1 MKSLPK
7 NDNTLCNSLPDPH
20 TTSFVFLSSMHSMS
34 FMMKRKSIPSPI
46 WEYQKQVS
54 RKAPEDKVQFVQ
66 CQRVALASNAP
77 GNWDRKQK
85 RAKDGFN
92 PELKASQVCQFFP
105 SPWPFSIF
113 SMPFHKLF
121 IKILVWHW
129 RSLTSGHGLKPRSN
143 RKDLFSGKKM
153 MNTATKNDRNYWS
166 NLVLLDGALMKFA
179 CIRMASPN
187 HHAAPTFEKSPH
199 SES

>member
-20 TTSFVFLSSMHSMS
+20 TTSLCFYLPSIQCHSWWNGNQSHLLSG
-34 FMMKRKSIPSPI
+34 SIRNRCRVRLLKTRSSLCSAKGSPWRPTHLGI
-46 WEYQKQVS
+46 EIENKNGQKMDS
-54 RKAPEDKVQFVQ
+54 TR
-66 CQRVALASNAP
+66 
-77 GNWDRKQK
+77 NWKL
-85 RAKDGFN
+85 
-92 PELKASQVCQFFP
+92 LKFANFFP

-166 NLVLLDGALMKFA
+166 NLVFLDGALMKFA